1 MDMNFICLGIVSLLL
16 MAIAIPLAL
25 RLAGLR
31 TTPAAASGSPDQA
44 FTPPSGGRRIA
55 VLQVRAK
62 TQTQGPFAQPYIIT
76 SGKMGIINGAI

>member
-31 TTPAAASGSPDQA
+31 TTPA
-44 FTPPSGGRRIA
+44 
-55 VLQVRAK
+55 L
-62 TQTQGPFAQPYIIT
+62 
-76 SGKMGIINGAI
+76 

>member
-31 TTPAAASGSPDQA
+31 TTPALRAVARIRRLRRHP
-44 FTPPSGGRRIA
+44 GGGVSRYYR
-55 VLQVRAK
+55 
-62 TQTQGPFAQPYIIT
+62 
-76 SGKMGIINGAI
+76 